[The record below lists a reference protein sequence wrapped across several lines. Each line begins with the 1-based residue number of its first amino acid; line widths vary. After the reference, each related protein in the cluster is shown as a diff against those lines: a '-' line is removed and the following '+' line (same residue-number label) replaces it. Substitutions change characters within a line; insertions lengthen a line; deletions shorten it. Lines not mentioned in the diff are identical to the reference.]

1 MKLNKRGWFFALMVA
16 SLLLA
21 VVAPA
26 LAAEPKAKTLVLTE
40 EKINQSYRI
49 TNPAYRD
56 ITNMSVDLQDGQVI
70 VNATVTLRGKD
81 PVAVVVTFVPVLK
94 EGRVYWT
101 VSAATKDGAAVS
113 GDLLNEINTRITAS
127 WRHYFKEKSGPG
139 RIGSLEITDSALTIT
154 YALNSKR

>member
-1 MKLNKRGWFFALMVA
+1 MKLNKRGWLFRLMLL

-21 VVAPA
+21 AVAPA
-26 LAAEPKAKTLVLTE
+26 LAAEPKAKTVVLTE

-56 ITNMSVDLQDGQVI
+56 ITDMSVELQEGQVI

-81 PVAVVVTFVPVLK
+81 PAAVVVTFVPVLK
-94 EGRVYWT
+94 DGRAYWT
-101 VSAATKDGAAVS
+101 VSAALKNGQPVT
-113 GDLLNEINTRITAS
+113 GDLLAEINSRITAS

-139 RIGSLEITDSALTIT
+139 RIGSLAITDSAITIT
-154 YALNSKR
+154 FALAEKR